1 VPSAY
6 RRRRSGS
13 QNAVHVEKSNTK
25 DLENFLNLCLLT
37 ESLIKLVTLP
47 DSVTRFDFYMVHKGG
62 LVLVSLDSGVGGK
75 KTLLS
80 TKTCEKCRHNVQRNL
95 NFNWASMPMAI
106 CVIPA
111 TQEADTRRIAV

>member
-37 ESLIKLVTLP
+37 ESLIKLVTLL
-47 DSVTRFDFYMVHKGG
+47 DSVTRFDFCMVHKGDL
-62 LVLVSLDSGVGGK
+62 LVLVSFDSGMGGK

-80 TKTCEKCRHNVQRNL
+80 TKTCEKCRQNVQRIQT
-95 NFNWASMPMAI
+95 SI
-106 CVIPA
+106 GPA
-111 TQEADTRRIAV
+111 CPWLYVSFQLLRRQTSGV